1 MIDTTA
7 YVVGVLADALDAPV
21 QTDIPLERP
30 SRLVM
35 VSQEGDESDMFIL
48 RPTYAFTCWGLSDVD
63 ARGIALSALH
73 ALTDDAETSDW
84 LSNVDMDG
92 MVRDE
97 WVSTGQARYVMT
109 LTLTFNTD
117 E

>member
-7 YVVGVLADALDAPV
+7 YVVGVLSNALNVDV
-21 QTDIPLERP
+21 KTDIPLERP
-30 SRLVM
+30 KRLVM
-35 VSQEGDESDMFIL
+35 VSQEGDESDMFLL
-48 RPTYAFTCWGLSDVD
+48 RPIYALTCWGMTDVD

-73 ALTDDAETSDW
+73 ALTEDAFDSKW
-84 LSNVDMDG
+84 LSAVDLDG

-97 WVSTGQARYVMT
+97 WTGTGQARYVMT
-109 LTLTFNTD
+109 LSLTFNYD

>member
-7 YVVGVLADALDAPV
+7 YVVGVLSDALNVDV
-21 QTDIPLERP
+21 KTDIPLERP
-30 SRLVM
+30 KRLVM
-35 VSQEGDESDMFIL
+35 VSQESDQSDMFLL
-48 RPTYAFTCWGLSDVD
+48 RPTYAVTCWGMSDVD

-73 ALTDDAETSDW
+73 ALADDALTSKW
-84 LSNVDMDG
+84 LSAVDLDG

-97 WVSTGQARYVMT
+97 WTGTGQARYVMT
-109 LTLTFNTD
+109 LSLTFNYD